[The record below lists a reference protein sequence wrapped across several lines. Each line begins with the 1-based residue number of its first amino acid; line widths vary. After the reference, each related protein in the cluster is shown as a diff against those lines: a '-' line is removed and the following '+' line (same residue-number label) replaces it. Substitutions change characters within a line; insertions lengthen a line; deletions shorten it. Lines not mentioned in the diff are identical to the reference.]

1 MNEFT
6 GKTGNTVGREVEG
19 CELLETES
27 KLGRNLGD
35 QIARQIAFLNIIL
48 LVKRRLILSGWLCK
62 TKLLYPKLTTFV
74 CLPSEARIRK

>member
-6 GKTGNTVGREVEG
+6 GKTRNTVGREVEG

-35 QIARQIAFLNIIL
+35 QITRPITFINFIL
-48 LVKRRLILSGWLCK
+48 LVKRRLILSGLFCERKWLTLNIK
-62 TKLLYPKLTTFV
+62 IIQFT
-74 CLPSEARIRK
+74 I

>member
-6 GKTGNTVGREVEG
+6 GKTRNTVGREVES

-35 QIARQIAFLNIIL
+35 QIARQIAFLNSIL
-48 LVKRRLILSGWLCK
+48 LMKRRLILSGQFWK
-62 TKLLYPKLTTFV
+62 ENGYG
-74 CLPSEARIRK
+74 

>member
-6 GKTGNTVGREVEG
+6 GKTRNTVGREVKS

-35 QIARQIAFLNIIL
+35 QIARQIAFFNFIL
-48 LVKRRLILSGWLCK
+48 LVKGRLILSGLFCK
-62 TKLLYPKLTTFV
+62 RKCLRLILKIIQTTF
-74 CLPSEARIRK
+74 

>member
-6 GKTGNTVGREVEG
+6 GKTRNTVGREVDS

-35 QIARQIAFLNIIL
+35 QIARQIAFLNFIL
-48 LVKRRLILSGWLCK
+48 LMKRRLILSAQFWKGNG
-62 TKLLYPKLTTFV
+62 YD
-74 CLPSEARIRK
+74 